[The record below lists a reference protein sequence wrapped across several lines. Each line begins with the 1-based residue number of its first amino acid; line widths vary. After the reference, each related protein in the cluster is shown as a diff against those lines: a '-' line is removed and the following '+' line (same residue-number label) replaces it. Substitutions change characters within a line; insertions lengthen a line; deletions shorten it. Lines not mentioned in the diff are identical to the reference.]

1 MMDEAERAQLLALT
15 MQEQMARL
23 SWTGS
28 DFDEAR
34 TIGLRSLLG
43 TALARSPWHAER
55 LEGLDAEAV
64 RLADLAGLPVMTK
77 ADLMGSFDRIVTA
90 PDLNLARLEG
100 HVSRAGSAVELLDGE
115 YLVLASGGSSGR
127 RAVFPFTVSEAATYF
142 ASLTRFTLEWRS
154 RRNLDVGVS
163 AGVSAGTSTH
173 ATRALAQLFLGR
185 EQSHAFSITSP
196 LGEIVD
202 GLNRVQPAS
211 LVGYPSALALLAGE
225 QIAGRLRITPAHLTA
240 TSEPLTQ
247 EARALTVRAWGLEPE
262 NMFGSTEGLMGW
274 AAPGDDTLTFNDD
287 NVIVEPVDA
296 QGHPVGPGECAQRL
310 LITNLFNHTLPL
322 IRYELTDELTVAA
335 RGARPF
341 FRATQIEGRAD
352 DVFRYGTIAVHP
364 LTFRSP
370 LGRHP
375 DVVEYQIRQTARG
388 ADVSVIANDGIDIAT
403 TELAAA
409 LTAALR
415 TAGLDNPQISVAI
428 VAELERHPVTGKLRR
443 FIPS

>member
-1 MMDEAERAQLLALT
+1 MDEAERAQLLALT
-15 MQEQMARL
+15 MQKQLARL
-23 SWTGS
+23 SWTVAE
-28 DFDEAR
+28 FDEAR

-55 LEGLDAEAV
+55 LQGLDVDAV
-64 RLADLAGLPVMTK
+64 SLADLAGLPVMTK

-90 PDLNLARLEG
+90 PDLNLARLEE

-127 RAVFPFTVSEAATYF
+127 RAVFPFTLPEAATYF
-142 ASLTRFTLEWRS
+142 ASLIRFTLEWRLAS
-154 RRNLDVGVS
+154 ESRPRPLGSGDRRNIDARDPGLG
-163 AGVSAGTSTH
+163 
-173 ATRALAQLFLGR
+173 ATLPPPEKR
-185 EQSHAFSITSP
+185 HAFPVTSP
-196 LGEIVD
+196 LEEIVD
-202 GLNRVQPAS
+202 GLNRLQPAS
-211 LVGYPSALALLAGE
+211 LVGYPSALAVLAGE

-240 TSEPLTQ
+240 TSEPLTKA
-247 EARALTVRAWGLEPE
+247 ARALTARAWGLEPE

-296 QGHPVGPGECAQRL
+296 QGRPVGPGESAQRL

-335 RGARPF
+335 RGARSF
-341 FRATQIEGRAD
+341 FRATKVEGRAD
-352 DVFRYGTIAVHP
+352 DVFRYGTIVVHP

-375 DVVEYQIRQTARG
+375 DVVEYQVRQTAHG
-388 ADVSVIANDGIDIAT
+388 ADVSLIANDGVDIAT
-403 TELAAA
+403 TELAKCS
-409 LTAALR
+409 
-415 TAGLDNPQISVAI
+415 PQGYAQPASTIHRSAS
-428 VAELERHPVTGKLRR
+428 P
-443 FIPS
+443 